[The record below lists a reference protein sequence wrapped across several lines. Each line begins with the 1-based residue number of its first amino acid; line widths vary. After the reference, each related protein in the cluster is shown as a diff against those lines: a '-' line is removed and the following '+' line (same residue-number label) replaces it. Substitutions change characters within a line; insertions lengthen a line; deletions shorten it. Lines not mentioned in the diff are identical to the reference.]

1 MKLYGG
7 IDLHSNNSVIALL
20 DEEDRP
26 VYRRRLGNDL
36 GMILRELA
44 PHEASIEGLVVEST
58 YNWYWLVDGLMEAG
72 YRVHLA
78 NTAAI
83 VQYDG
88 LKFTNDDSD
97 ARWLA
102 KLLRLGVLPEG
113 YIYPKE
119 ERAVRDLLRKRSQ
132 LVRQRTANLLSV
144 QNLLARNLGHSLG
157 GNAIKRLSAEA
168 VDRLLPET
176 HLALAVKS
184 NLAVMQALDEQIR
197 ALEKAIKA
205 DIRPRPEFQPLLT
218 VSGIGE
224 ILGLTILLET
234 GQISRFGTVGDY
246 ASYCRCVGSEKISN
260 NKRKGRGNTKNGNRY
275 LAWAF
280 VEAANFAVRYNAQI
294 KRYYQRK
301 SARTNGMVAIK
312 TVAHKLARA
321 CYYIL
326 RDRVPFDVNKA
337 FA

>member
-20 DEEDRP
+20 DEEDRT
-26 VYRRRLGNDL
+26 VYRKRLGNDL
-36 GMILRELA
+36 GMILEELA
-44 PHEASIEGLVVEST
+44 PYQTSLEGLVVEST
-58 YNWYWLVDGLMEAG
+58 DNWYWLVDGLMDSG

-83 VQYDG
+83 VQYEG
-88 LKFTNDDSD
+88 LKYTNDDSD

-102 KLLRLGVLPEG
+102 KLLRLGLLPEG
-113 YIYPKE
+113 YIYPKK
-119 ERAVRDLLRKRSQ
+119 ERALRDLLRKRSQ
-132 LVRQRTANLLSV
+132 LVRQRTSNLLSV
-144 QNLLARNLGHSLG
+144 QNLLARNCGDSLG
-157 GNAIKRLSAEA
+157 ANAIKRLTLDA
-168 VDRLLPET
+168 VDELLPEP

-184 NLAVMQALDEQIR
+184 NVVVMQTLDEQIK
-197 ALEKAIKA
+197 ALETVIKVHA
-205 DIRPRPEFQPLLT
+205 RPRPDFQSLLT
-218 VSGIGE
+218 VSGIGD

-234 GQISRFGTVGDY
+234 GPISRFPQVGDY
-246 ASYCRCVGSEKISN
+246 ASYCRCVGSEKLSN
-260 NKRKGRGNTKNGNRY
+260 GKRKGRGNTKNGNRY

-280 VEAANFAVRYNAQI
+280 VEAAHFAVRYDPHI

-301 SARTNGMVAIK
+301 LSRSQGIVAIK

-321 CYYIL
+321 CYYVL
-326 RDRVPFDVNKA
+326 RDRVPFDVHKA